1 MPHTPPSHSRA
12 PRSYVPLIVCLG
24 PLLCTAALSALGYML
39 FRAQAEASV
48 VGRGS
53 IAGLSGPL
61 EYTIVLALA
70 GALLSLL
77 MAMLGLAL
85 YGRSQKTT
93 RAAEHALAEAA
104 VGAEAIAAVAR
115 RVAEHGARRDVVAD
129 EWARRQRDTV
139 ALLAALDGRR
149 AALQRVT
156 GDIWAGLSHPG
167 APLDPS
173 MALRLARESAVAGAA
188 LGSHLDELRALLGAS
203 RAEAGAIE
211 AIDDAL
217 IQDLI
222 TVQRLAKE
230 TYATLQG
237 ADARAGSSGGKLVGS
252 RAAPGSAYRVAPATT
267 VQPVVDP
274 GMRTG
279 ELPRTATR
287 QGQAVPRQP
296 YGAERAPGVDAG
308 PAWPPPPGPEAQ
320 REQDGGPPSARPAA
334 PPARWPFRPE
344 DARKAQAKEDSS
356 LRPREP
362 RNRDESSSRWLND

>member
-1 MPHTPPSHSRA
+1 MPHARSSHQRA
-12 PRSYVPLIVCLG
+12 PRSFVPLIVGLG

-39 FRAQAEASV
+39 FRAQAATSF

-70 GALLSLL
+70 GALVSLL
-77 MAMLGLAL
+77 AAMLGLAL
-85 YGRSQKTT
+85 YGRSQKSA
-93 RAAEHALAEAA
+93 RAAERALAEAA

-115 RVAEHGARRDVVAD
+115 RVAEHGARRDTVAD
-129 EWARRQRDTV
+129 GWARRQRDAV

-167 APLDPS
+167 APLDPA

-188 LGSHLDELRALLGAS
+188 LGSHLDELRALLAAS
-203 RAEAGAIE
+203 RTEAGAIE

-217 IQDLI
+217 IEDLI

-237 ADARAGSSGGKLVGS
+237 SVANSSGGKLVGS
-252 RAAPGSAYRVAPATT
+252 RAQVSSYRVAPATA
-267 VQPVVDP
+267 VQSVVDP

-279 ELPRTATR
+279 ELPRADTR
-287 QGQAVPRQP
+287 QGQAIPRQP
-296 YGAERAPGVDAG
+296 YGVERAPNVEAG
-308 PAWPPPPGPEAQ
+308 PAWPPPPGPGAPH
-320 REQDGGPPSARPAA
+320 EQEGSSSSVRPAA
-334 PPARWPFRPE
+334 PPERWPFRPE
-344 DARKAQAKEDSS
+344 DARRAQAKEDSS
-356 LRPREP
+356 VRPREP